1 MNYYYSLNLMFVS
14 KICCQGK
21 IMKNI
26 KYYKTLK
33 YLLLILLI
41 LITTIQSKAE
51 EKYYLHSK
59 VFQNINNDKSLEPI
73 IEHWIAFLY
82 EPNDSL
88 RKYYWD
94 IDDIDLFHEDYCLFC
109 KHLFQ
114 FPRETF
120 FNEFKI
126 IPYIISIEKRE
137 DIYFIKSMFVQKNIN
152 LSNSF
157 TENQN
162 PVGIIKVGM
171 IRKNNKLFLKNIIIN
186 ETRNW
191 PQFTTNH
198 IKYIVEPNIEIDS
211 VSCLNAARFC
221 DSLSLKWY
229 GTEYKDTIQYF
240 VTPSSESAEL
250 LLGLDFAFFGSFTG
264 VTLNSAGIIIDGTK
278 NFNFRHELVHIVLG
292 EFPNRLLNEGL
303 ATYFG
308 GSGQYDFIT
317 ILSEFSKK
325 NYPLTKEKIK
335 QFYSYPG
342 FRDYY
347 VFGALICEQIYGL
360 KGINGLKL
368 ISDSG
373 EGDDILIQNVCKL
386 LNITEDELIEKINT
400 RIKD

>member
-1 MNYYYSLNLMFVS
+1 MN
-14 KICCQGK
+14 
-21 IMKNI
+21 NI
-26 KYYKTLK
+26 KFYKTLK
-33 YLLLILLI
+33 YLLLLLFI
-41 LITTIQSKAE
+41 LITTKQVKAE
-51 EKYYLHSK
+51 EKFYLHSK
-59 VFQNINNDKSLEPI
+59 VFQSINNDKSLEPLI
-73 IEHWIAFLY
+73 KHWIAFLY
-82 EPNDSL
+82 EPIDSL

-94 IDDIDLFHEDYCLFC
+94 INDIDLFHEDYCLFC

-120 FNEFKI
+120 LNEFKI
-126 IPYIISIEKRE
+126 VPYIISIEKRE

-162 PVGIIKVGM
+162 PVGIIKVG
-171 IRKNNKLFLKNIIIN
+171 IIKNKNKLFLKNIIYE
-186 ETRNW
+186 ETSKW
-191 PQFTTNH
+191 LQYQAKH
-198 IKYIVEPNIEIDS
+198 IKYFVEPSIEIDS
-211 VSCLNAARFC
+211 VNCLKAARFC
-221 DSLSLKWY
+221 DSLSYKWY

-264 VTLNSAGIIIDGTK
+264 VTLNNAGIIIDGTK

-292 EFPNRLLNEGL
+292 EFSNRLLNEGL

-308 GSGQYDFIT
+308 GIGHFDFIT

-325 NYPLTKEKIK
+325 NYPLTKDKIK
-335 QFYSYPG
+335 QFYGYPG

-347 VFGALICEQIYGL
+347 VFGALICEQIYGF

-368 ISDSG
+368 MTDSG
-373 EGDDILIQNVCKL
+373 VGDDLLIQNVCKL
-386 LNITEDELIEKINT
+386 LNITEDELIEKIND
-400 RIKD
+400 RINY

>member
-1 MNYYYSLNLMFVS
+1 MQNTKLF
-14 KICCQGK
+14 KI
-21 IMKNI
+21 
-26 KYYKTLK
+26 LK
-33 YLLLILLI
+33 YLLLLI
-41 LITTIQSKAE
+41 LIVLTSNRVYAE

-59 VFQNINNDKSLEPI
+59 VFQSINNDKSLEPV

-94 IDDIDLFHEDYCLFC
+94 IDDIDLFQEDYCLFC

-120 FNEFKI
+120 LNEFKI
-126 IPYIISIEKRE
+126 VPYIISIEKRE

-162 PVGIIKVGM
+162 PVGIIKVG
-171 IRKNNKLFLKNIIIN
+171 IINNNNKLFLKNIIYQ
-186 ETRNW
+186 ETSKW
-191 PQFTTNH
+191 SQYQAKY
-198 IKYIVEPNIEIDS
+198 IKYFVEPSIEIDS
-211 VSCLNAARFC
+211 VNCLKAARFC
-221 DSLSLKWY
+221 DSLSFKWY

-264 VTLNSAGIIIDGTK
+264 VTLNNAGIIIDGTK

-292 EFPNRLLNEGL
+292 EFSNRLLNEGL

-308 GSGQYDFIT
+308 GTGHFDFIT
-317 ILSEFSKK
+317 VLSEFSKK
-325 NYPLTKEKIK
+325 IYPLTKEKIK

-342 FRDYY
+342 FKDYY
-347 VFGALICEQIYGL
+347 VFGALICEQIYRV

-368 ISDSG
+368 MTESG
-373 EGDDILIQNVCKL
+373 VGDDLLIQNVCKL

-400 RIKD
+400 RIKY